1 MKKHLISIICLAGA
15 MIMAA
20 SCGGSQKKAAQEAA
34 EQAVLDSLE
43 QVAAA
48 EKAEKVRIT
57 MEALPE
63 EPVFDIVTN
72 MGTMKIKLY
81 SQTPLHRENF
91 SKLALSGYYD
101 GLLFHRVINGFM
113 IQAGDPLS
121 KDPEMKDK
129 WGTGGPDYTIPAEF
143 IPEYTHK
150 KGALAAARRGDAANP
165 MKESSGSQFYIVQD
179 EAGCAQLNGEYTVFG
194 ETLEGLNVI
203 DAIAAVEKDG
213 RDRPLNDVVIK
224 SIKVDENCLVKA
236 EETAE

>member
-1 MKKHLISIICLAGA
+1 MKKHLISIICIAGA
-15 MIMAA
+15 MVLAA

-48 EKAEKVRIT
+48 EKAEKVRVT

-81 SQTPLHRENF
+81 SQTPLHRGNF

-179 EAGCAQLNGEYTVFG
+179 EAGCVQLNGEYTVFG

-224 SIKVDENCLVKA
+224 SIKIDESCLVKTEEAA
-236 EETAE
+236 E